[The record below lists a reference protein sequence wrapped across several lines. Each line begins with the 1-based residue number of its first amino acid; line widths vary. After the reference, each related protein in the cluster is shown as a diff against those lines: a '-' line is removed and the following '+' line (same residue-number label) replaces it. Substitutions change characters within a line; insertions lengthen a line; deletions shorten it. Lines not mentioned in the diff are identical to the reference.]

1 MLKSIPFSVAFLKLA
16 KRHKIFL
23 IAFDRQHA
31 MKNDPFFDLLQTMDK
46 DQFNR
51 FEKYVR
57 IYINKDHQA
66 IRLFDHYCVLRGT
79 VEKKGELL
87 DREKLLDRFT
97 TKEKLEVTRKHLL
110 NLISMIHEVLKK
122 FLASERLA
130 QENSMYDYL
139 LGRIYLDHGLHQ
151 HWDAHF
157 KKSST
162 QLNKLTPNL
171 DAHLDLS
178 RLFYLRYY
186 SLGLEQNERD
196 DKNALESMRHLD
208 EYYLSHKL
216 KWATELLSREKII
229 GNEYQIRFL
238 PELIQAIEQSPKGAF
253 SAYQLMYKYALALL
267 MESKE
272 EDYLALKETLY
283 QQWPKLSVDEVAN
296 ILNLLSNYN
305 ASQIRSGVDRIDE
318 AYEICKKTIEFK
330 CLQQMNANF
339 LLNSINLCT
348 DKDDPQSATLFF
360 ELLGQKYADQKE
372 AILIS
377 SAKIALSKG
386 EYQKALDL
394 LPDNQQFPLPSLGI
408 RARLLKV
415 QAIYE
420 LDEIELLEGHL
431 RSFKE
436 YCKREKK
443 APSLNAETL
452 EGVTQ
457 FIQFLG
463 DLIKLAPFDK
473 NGHKK
478 LYSNVLD
485 SKKISAKRWLVQ
497 KISARGKLNR

>member
-1 MLKSIPFSVAFLKLA
+1 
-16 KRHKIFL
+16 
-23 IAFDRQHA
+23 

-66 IRLFDHYCVLRGT
+66 IRLFDHYSMLRGS
-79 VEKKGELL
+79 VGKKGALP
-87 DREKLLDRFT
+87 DREQLLESFIA
-97 TKEKLEVTRKHLL
+97 KEKLEVTRKHLL
-110 NLISMIHEVLKK
+110 NLISLIHEVLKN
-122 FLASERLA
+122 FLVAERLL
-130 QENSMYDYL
+130 EESSTYDYL
-139 LGRIYLDHGLHQ
+139 LGKLYLDLGLYQ
-151 HWDAHF
+151 HWDLHF
-157 KKSST
+157 KKSSA
-162 QLNKLTPNL
+162 QLHKLTPNL

-196 DKNALESMRHLD
+196 DQNALESMWHLD

-238 PELIQAIEQSPKGAF
+238 PELIQAMEQSAKGAF

-267 MESKE
+267 LESKE
-272 EDYLALKETLY
+272 EDYLALKENLY
-283 QQWPKLSVDEVAN
+283 QQWPTLTVDEVAN

-305 ASQIRSGVDRIDE
+305 AHLIKSGVDRIDE

-330 CLQQMNANF
+330 CIQQMNANF

-360 ELLGQKYADQKE
+360 ELLSQKYADQKE

-386 EYQKALDL
+386 EYKKVLEL

-452 EGVTQ
+452 AGITQ

-473 NGHKK
+473 NGYKK
-478 LYSNVLD
+478 LYSNVLE

-497 KISARGKLNR
+497 KIRTRGKLT